1 MSNFSHQKRA
11 AAVSEFRRARRHAD
25 LTSLLSKLTGK
36 QDELLSF
43 EEIKGKLNLANPR
56 KQYLANIPLDSIVGS
71 VGRYFDFNRQFYPL
85 SDGDESRW
93 AGVKQMVEGMG
104 LPPIEVYKVGE
115 AYFVLDGHHR
125 VSVARQV
132 EATHIEAYVNE
143 FRSKI
148 TLSPEDSIEDVI
160 LKAEHEEL
168 NRMTMLDQVCPDLE
182 FRVTIPGRFK
192 EIYEH
197 ISVHRYYLGIEQGHE
212 ITLEEAT
219 ASWVE
224 NVCLPV
230 IRAIRE
236 SNILEDFPHRT
247 ETDLYLWLKK
257 HQWELQKTL
266 GSEVELEEAAQDM
279 TEKFSHRPGRIIGRF
294 FDGLIDWFK
303 NKFL

>member
-1 MSNFSHQKRA
+1 MSNYNRQNRS
-11 AAVSEFRRARRHAD
+11 AAVSEFHRARRRAN
-25 LTSLLSKLTGK
+25 LKSLLSKLTGK
-36 QDELLSF
+36 RDELLSF
-43 EEIKGKLNLANPR
+43 EEIKQKLNLANPR
-56 KQYLANIPLDSIVGS
+56 KQYLANIPLDSIIGS

-115 AYFVLDGHHR
+115 VYFVLDGHHR

-132 EATHIEAYVNE
+132 EVTHIEAYVNE

-148 TLSPEDSIEDVI
+148 ALSPEDSIEDVI

-168 NRMTMLDQVCPDLE
+168 NKMTMLDQIWPDLDCC
-182 FRVTIPGRFK
+182 VTIPGRFK

-197 ISVHRYYLGIEQGHE
+197 ISVHKYYLGIEHGYE
-212 ITLEEAT
+212 ITMEDA
-219 ASWVE
+219 AKSWVE
-224 NVCLPV
+224 NVYLPV
-230 IRAIRE
+230 IQEIRE
-236 SNILEDFPHRT
+236 SKILEDFPNRT

-257 HQWELQKTL
+257 HQWELRESF
-266 GSEVELEEAAQDM
+266 GGEVEVEQAAQDL
-279 TEKFSHRPGRIIGRF
+279 TEKFSHRPGRIIRRF
-294 FDGLIDWFK
+294 FDGLKGWLK